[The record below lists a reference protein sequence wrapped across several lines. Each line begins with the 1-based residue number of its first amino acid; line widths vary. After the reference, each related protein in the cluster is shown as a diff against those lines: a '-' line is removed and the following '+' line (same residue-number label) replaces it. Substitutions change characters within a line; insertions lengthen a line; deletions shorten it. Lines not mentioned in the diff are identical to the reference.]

1 MQPLLAPSNHLQPP
15 PTTPTTAIQADAPDF
30 SRIPP
35 DDVVGVTII
44 LLTCCYRAQEFL
56 RVGYYVN
63 NEYVDATRREE
74 PPPEPE
80 VGALARHIL
89 ADKPRV
95 TKFPIEWDAARQ
107 GSAMD
112 AGDGGGGGAEGPA
125 ASAEPMASG
134 GFGGGA
140 QEAAG
145 AAATPSAGGGEM
157 QVDG

>member
-1 MQPLLAPSNHLQPP
+1 M
-15 PTTPTTAIQADAPDF
+15 
-30 SRIPP
+30 
-35 DDVVGVTII
+35 TII

-63 NEYVDATRREE
+63 NEYADAARREE

-112 AGDGGGGGAEGPA
+112 AGGGAAAEGPA
-125 ASAEPMASG
+125 ASGEPVASG
-134 GFGGGA
+134 GFGGGGA
-140 QEAAG
+140 EEAAG